1 MSNNL
6 EQREEFNFPQKN
18 TESPQLTFA
27 DIVNPKEQLLAF
39 GQRTSSNNEFKLED
53 NILDFSSQQSIF
65 PEGEKNLLIANKTE
79 TPKDGDFPNVAA
91 RPGLYTLG
99 HQEPNGTGDKI
110 VLTSSTEDTATGWN
124 QITANLARVGGWDV
138 SAGNSSLSS
147 MIDNTIRE
155 YQRDGNQFKQIVIR
169 SHGFHGNLSI
179 NGTDYSLSD
188 PAVVAQFARLRS
200 SGALA
205 PGAQIELQGCNLAA
219 GVDQQYAPQRDAL
232 QGIANVTG
240 ASIEAGVQ
248 MQAANRFGW
257 TGQVVRFSPRN

>member
-1 MSNNL
+1 MSTNL
-6 EQREEFNFPQKN
+6 EQAEDLNSRPRN
-18 TESPQLTFA
+18 TDSSQLTFA
-27 DIVNPKEQLLAF
+27 DIVNSKEQLLAF
-39 GQRTSSNNEFKLED
+39 RPPTSGNNEFNLQ
-53 NILDFSSQQSIF
+53 NQILDFGSENIYG
-65 PEGEKNLLIANKTE
+65 EGKGEKDLLIARE

-91 RPGLYTLG
+91 RPDLYSLG
-99 HQEPNGTGDKI
+99 HQEPNGSGDRI
-110 VLTSSTEDTATGWN
+110 VLTSSTEDMATGWN
-124 QITANLARVGGWDV
+124 QITANLARAGGWDV
-138 SAGNSSLSS
+138 STGNNSLSS

-219 GVDQQYAPQRDAL
+219 GVDQSYAPHRDAL
-232 QGIANVTG
+232 QRIANATG
-240 ASIEAGVQ
+240 ASVEAGVQ